1 MLSIIGA
8 SIIGSSFLLARP
20 FPTMASSAQP
30 SNDLPAS
37 GVIDLWDTSPET
49 SRMMSLPGWAE
60 LQEVIKQEKLTLWRW
75 LLSHH
80 TSRCCQPRKQGGVVE
95 SLKEAGLD
103 RVLGVCESVLD
114 SKTVFQVRVQLDQ
127 LFEPDEGNLPVSGI
141 NPLVYCS
148 TRESLPDLAKE
159 NACREI
165 FTFLLAIAPQ
175 KVYVAPASM
184 RDIERV
190 RSAAEAFLD
199 GRGVLASGT
208 WAEHYLGNTRRNAK
222 PEPKKLKVPK
232 YAPTSDPKV
241 QAERDETLIN
251 LVRAHWKKKHE
262 LLDPGKL
269 PHQLFMAFAE
279 YIPKGGLMFWLL
291 RHPAI
296 LEVQGPAKPGAG
308 PWTFSIKAEGGLLA
322 SGAANTVHQADPS
335 LQQSLAQ
342 PSQPAS
348 SGAAASTP
356 HTMLPVQVAQGSKL
370 RHSRHSRQAQAQPPE
385 PPHMMLLV
393 QVAHGS
399 KLRHSRSHHG
409 RKTLGRKMLGGVVG
423 GQAQSRAPHQTGQA
437 QQAHR
442 SRGLQVRSSR
452 SRVGHDQD
460 GRRHSGRTPRAGSEL
475 RGCSCATQ
483 STVPSEQGMLVR
495 HTKNKHKLV
504 LLL

>member
-1 MLSIIGA
+1 MIGALIIGC
-8 SIIGSSFLLARP
+8 SFLLARP
-20 FPTMASSAQP
+20 FPQMASSGQP

-37 GVIDLWDTSPET
+37 GVIDLWDTSPEM

-127 LFEPDEGNLPVSGI
+127 LFEPDEGNHLPVSGM

-148 TRESLPDLAKE
+148 TMESLPDLAKE

-199 GRGVLASGT
+199 GRGVPASGT

-241 QAERDETLIN
+241 QAERDEALIN
-251 LVRAHWKKKHE
+251 GLRAPWKDKPE
-262 LLDPGKL
+262 FIDPGRL

-279 YIPKGGLMFWLL
+279 YTPKGGIIFWLL
-291 RHPAI
+291 KHPDI
-296 LEVQGPAKPGAG
+296 FEVQGPAKPGTG
-308 PWTFSIKAEGGLLA
+308 PWTFSIKAKGGLPA

-348 SGAAASTP
+348 SGAAASTTTYDVVGAGGP
-356 HTMLPVQVAQGSKL
+356 CQ
-370 RHSRHSRQAQAQPPE
+370 QAQAQPAQP
-385 PPHMMLLV
+385 
-393 QVAHGS
+393 ASSGTAAS
-399 KLRHSRSHHG
+399 
-409 RKTLGRKMLGGVVG
+409 TTTYDVVG
-423 GQAQSRAPHQTGQA
+423 AGGPRQQAQA
-437 QQAHR
+437 QPQPPWPKDTWQKDAWW
-442 SRGLQVRSSR
+442 GGWWSSTEP
-452 SRVGHDQD
+452 SPTSDWASTASPPV
-460 GRRHSGRTPRAGSEL
+460 SGAASAE
-475 RGCSCATQ
+475 Q
-483 STVPSEQGMLVR
+483 QEQGGPR
-495 HTKNKHKLV
+495 PRWTQTQWQNSAGWQ
-504 LLL
+504 